1 MDVPPGSV
9 IITPTALYEK
19 VEAIGQDVSG
29 MRGDLREIS
38 SSISKA
44 LPDHESR
51 IRALEKK
58 VWWASGLS
66 AGAAA
71 AISQVLHALGK
82 V

>member
-1 MDVPPGSV
+1 MDIPPGSV
-9 IITPTALYEK
+9 IITPTELYAK
-19 VEAIGQDVSG
+19 VEAIGNDVSG
-29 MRGDLREIS
+29 MRGDLRE
-38 SSISKA
+38 ISKA

-71 AISQVLHALGK
+71 AIGQLLHTLGK
-82 V
+82 G